1 GGPPAASATLLKTH
15 AAADGPASSPS
26 AARQNRPQTTRTGVM
41 VQKRSPGGPTAG
53 TDGDSSR
60 SGPESSQPRRAHGP
74 RRGDAWR
81 TANETFRAARNRLE
95 PTMAGRVCR
104 QLAEIGFINSW
115 LQLPAVFTV
124 GFIPFLMVLSVAL
137 GSDLSPAIVIRSG
150 FTVR

>member
-60 SGPESSQPRRAHGP
+60 SGPGSSQPRRAHGP
-74 RRGDAWR
+74 RRGAR
-81 TANETFRAARNRLE
+81 RRNAHETLRGAPDRLAP
-95 PTMAGRVCR
+95 PT
-104 QLAEIGFINSW
+104 
-115 LQLPAVFTV
+115 
-124 GFIPFLMVLSVAL
+124 
-137 GSDLSPAIVIRSG
+137 
-150 FTVR
+150 